1 MTFVL
6 LSFGIW
12 NLESGTKHS
21 GLLITFEGMEGSGK
35 STLISRLA
43 SLLRSRGI
51 ETAVTREPGGT
62 SLGEKLRKI
71 LLDPAGSQLCS
82 MGELF
87 LYAADRAQHIE
98 EVIKPAL
105 AENRTVLCDRF
116 SDATAAYQGYG
127 RGISL
132 DIISVVDRE
141 ARNGI
146 TPDLTV
152 LLDLPPEEG
161 LRRVRSR
168 NEQYGSKTETRMDDE
183 QPAFHHKVREGY
195 LALSAGEPDRFLI
208 LNAMDKPEE
217 LAQQVM
223 QELEKRFPHVF

>member
-1 MTFVL
+1 M
-6 LSFGIW
+6 SGIF
-12 NLESGTKHS
+12 
-21 GLLITFEGMEGSGK
+21 ITFEGMEGSGK
-35 STLISRLA
+35 STLIFNLA
-43 SLLRSRGI
+43 ALLRNRGI
-51 ETAVTREPGGT
+51 GTAVTREPGGT
-62 SLGEKLRKI
+62 SLGGELRKI

-98 EVIKPAL
+98 EIIKPAL
-105 AENRTVLCDRF
+105 AEKKIVLCDRF

-132 DIISVVDRE
+132 EIIRAVDRE

-161 LRRVRSR
+161 LKRVRSR
-168 NEQYGSKTETRMDDE
+168 HEQSGSNTETRMDDE
-183 QPAFHHKVREGY
+183 QPEFHRKVREGY
-195 LALSAGEPDRFLI
+195 LAISAGEPDRFLI

-217 LAQQVM
+217 LASQAI
-223 QELEKRFPHVF
+223 QELERRFPHVF